1 MQVYVNDN
9 FFWKQCC
16 VHDVIFENGGGG
28 IFVSLNTQ
36 LCVNVAL
43 VALSQFFFFVCSLQ
57 PSVLLT
63 FLKNQNNSVGS
74 GQQIAVSPTTG
85 NTDFHSKQHMS
96 KSAASCVL
104 RSTKA
109 FHLLV
114 QCKVSV
120 SYLRVRG
127 KIVLLKTYQIK
138 SSTNCCLRLCTN
150 NNGTQ
155 KTKEICL
162 FCKT

>member
-1 MQVYVNDN
+1 MTT
-9 FFWKQCC
+9 F
-16 VHDVIFENGGGG
+16 FENNVVCTMLFLKTEGGGG
-28 IFVSLNTQ
+28 HICFFKYPAMCKCSLSRTVSI
-36 LCVNVAL
+36 
-43 VALSQFFFFVCSLQ
+43 FFFVCSLQ